1 MKAPPLPIA
10 LLSIVQALFG
20 LVVAVVLGYFLATS
34 GFVGTDEIP
43 AWILPFGL
51 VFGLLCVASAAQL
64 WRLKWS
70 GPISFLVL
78 WFLPFLVSLPFAT
91 VIEIIRDASFIEGR
105 LSFLLVYAVIL
116 FEFRR
121 QFAPNNVFKPKPL
134 RGSA

>member
-1 MKAPPLPIA
+1 MKAPPLPVA
-10 LLSIVQALFG
+10 LLSIFQALFG
-20 LVVAVVLGYFLATS
+20 LAVAAVLGYFLATS
-34 GFVGTDEIP
+34 GLVGIDEVP

-51 VFGLLCVASAAQL
+51 LAGLSCVASAVQL

-78 WFLPFLVSLPFAT
+78 WLLPFVASLPFAS
-91 VIEIIRDASFIEGR
+91 VVEIIRDASYIEGR
-105 LSFLLVYAVIL
+105 LAFLLVYAVIV

-121 QFAPNNVFKPKPL
+121 QFAPNNSFKPNPL